1 MILYMMPDHSL
12 RLASPASQDGPA
24 LHQMRSIEVHPEPP
38 PALRK
43 LRSLR
48 SEGTRYIDLLHGRS
62 ILYLWDSHHARSR
75 IEISS
80 CALAQRSS
88 CAAKRRSYRVL
99 RDTQT
104 RETLPCDDWRRKKK
118 SCAKLTCFG
127 KPRGSDT
134 QEQIRLSADTT
145 RRQGVLPLYEQ
156 LPQAAGNGL
165 EAAERN
171 LFAEG
176 VHKRCEIVTGDMR
189 SMPFSCASF
198 CVVVSFFSVC
208 NGPHREGRDQA
219 IREIARVL
227 RPGGRLAVVDLA

>member
-38 PALRK
+38 PAFRK

-99 RDTQT
+99 RDTSDGRNSTLRRLAPQEKELCQAGLFRQAT
-104 RETLPCDDWRRKKK
+104 RFRHSGTDTTICGHHTSPAGTSPIRTTPPKRPPSELLALLTHWRR
-118 SCAKLTCFG
+118 C
-127 KPRGSDT
+127 RG
-134 QEQIRLSADTT
+134 AH
-145 RRQGVLPLYEQ
+145 
-156 LPQAAGNGL
+156 L
-165 EAAERN
+165 EARHPTA
-171 LFAEG
+171 A
-176 VHKRCEIVTGDMR
+176 
-189 SMPFSCASF
+189 A
-198 CVVVSFFSVC
+198 
-208 NGPHREGRDQA
+208 
-219 IREIARVL
+219 
-227 RPGGRLAVVDLA
+227 